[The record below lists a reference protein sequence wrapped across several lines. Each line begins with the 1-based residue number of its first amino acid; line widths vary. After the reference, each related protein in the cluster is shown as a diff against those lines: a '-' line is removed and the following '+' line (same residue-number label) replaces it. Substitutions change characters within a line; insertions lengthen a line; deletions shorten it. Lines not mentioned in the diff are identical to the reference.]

1 MKSKKWLLLI
11 LLPIFLLT
19 GCINIEESDVT
30 IVIKAGVDTVEINTE
45 FVDEGAT
52 AKANNWTVAYEVV
65 ENTVDI
71 TSVGV
76 YQVVYEVTYKGITKQ
91 ALRMVTVVDET
102 PPVVTLNSGIDTI
115 YQDSDWV
122 DAGISATDNSLG
134 QVTTDTEGV
143 VSAEYTGE
151 YLIKYIVT
159 DASGNLTEVIRYVNV
174 LKTP

>member
-1 MKSKKWLLLI
+1 MKFRKWMLLI

-19 GCINIEESDVT
+19 GCINVEESDVT
-30 IVIKAGVDTVEINTE
+30 IAIKPGVDTVEINTA
-45 FVDEGAT
+45 FVDEGAI
-52 AKANNWTVAYEVV
+52 AKANNWAVAYEVV

-71 TSVGV
+71 TTVGV
-76 YQVVYEVTYKGITKQ
+76 YQVIYEVTYKRITKQ

-115 YQDSDWV
+115 IKDSDWV
-122 DAGISATDNSLG
+122 DAGVSVTDNSLG
-134 QVTTDTEGV
+134 AVTIDTEGV
-143 VSAEYTGE
+143 VSAEYIGE

-159 DASGNLTEVIRYVNV
+159 DASGNLTEIIRYVNV